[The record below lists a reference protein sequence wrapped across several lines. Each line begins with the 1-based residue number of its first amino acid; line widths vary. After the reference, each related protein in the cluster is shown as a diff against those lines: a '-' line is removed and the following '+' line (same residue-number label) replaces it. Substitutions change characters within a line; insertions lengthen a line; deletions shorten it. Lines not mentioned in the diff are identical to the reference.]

1 MKIPRVLI
9 ASFLVGTALT
19 ASFYAGAAWSAS
31 PPPPL
36 QAVQRASE
44 PRTGLTG
51 AEVPVIE
58 LFEEAAP
65 SVVFINTTQRRR
77 DFFFNVSEVPGGS
90 GSGIVWDRQGHIVTN
105 YHVIAE
111 ARTANVTLADGT
123 EWLATYVGGAREKD
137 LAVLHIEAPP
147 QSLSPIKI
155 GTSHDLQV
163 GQSLLAIG
171 NPFGLDNTLTT
182 GIVSALGRQIES
194 SDGVPIRDVIQT
206 DAAINPGN
214 SGGPLLDS
222 AGRLIGVN
230 TAIVSPS
237 GAYAGIGFAIPINTV
252 NWVVADLI
260 AYGRIVRPS
269 LGLEFFPINLA
280 RRASIDGAVIYRVA
294 PGGAADLAGLLP
306 ATRSSRGFQPGDIML
321 RVEGQ
326 DVRTEAELNLVLE
339 AYEVGDAVTI
349 EFRRGDEVLQVQAT
363 LQEPRGSG

>member
-1 MKIPRVLI
+1 M
-9 ASFLVGTALT
+9 
-19 ASFYAGAAWSAS
+19 
-31 PPPPL
+31 
-36 QAVQRASE
+36 
-44 PRTGLTG
+44 
-51 AEVPVIE
+51 
-58 LFEEAAP
+58 
-65 SVVFINTTQRRR
+65 
-77 DFFFNVSEVPGGS
+77 
-90 GSGIVWDRQGHIVTN
+90 
-105 YHVIAE
+105 
-111 ARTANVTLADGT
+111 
-123 EWLATYVGGAREKD
+123 
-137 LAVLHIEAPP
+137 
-147 QSLSPIKI
+147 
-155 GTSHDLQV
+155 
-163 GQSLLAIG
+163 
-171 NPFGLDNTLTT
+171 
-182 GIVSALGRQIES
+182 
-194 SDGVPIRDVIQT
+194 
-206 DAAINPGN
+206 
-214 SGGPLLDS
+214 
-222 AGRLIGVN
+222 N